1 MYVRGV
7 FVVCNHIVHVHM
19 EVCVKRLE
27 WGGGDSLNREN
38 TISRRRIR
46 RNRSFHYE
54 DPQVP
59 QVTYKKGREGNAF
72 ISKCLPSMK
81 YPMHAKRCL

>member
-1 MYVRGV
+1 MLRGV

-19 EVCVKRLE
+19 EVYVKIWQR
-27 WGGGDSLNREN
+27 GGDSLYCEN
-38 TISRRRIR
+38 TTRRRRVR

-54 DPQVP
+54 GPQVP

-72 ISKCLPSMK
+72 ISKCLPSMRS
-81 YPMHAKRCL
+81 PMHAKRCLSS